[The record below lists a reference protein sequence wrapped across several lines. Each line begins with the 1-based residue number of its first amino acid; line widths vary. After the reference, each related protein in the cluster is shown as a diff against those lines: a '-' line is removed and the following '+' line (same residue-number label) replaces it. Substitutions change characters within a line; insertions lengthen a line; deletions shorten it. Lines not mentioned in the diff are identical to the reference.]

1 MPARYHRQLLLVED
15 DAVVL
20 GLEPLHGV
28 LLAQPVLRADP
39 AGLAAPVADIEA
51 GSTHHDVE
59 VHAVDADAGVVLD
72 AQVDV
77 LLDAE
82 PEVAV
87 IGEVAPLQLVLL
99 HLEAPLQDLLG
110 LGPPDGAVDGDLLV
124 PPDAEAPDG
133 VPRLGEDGG
142 LPGEGLQHLA
152 GAGQSVTGLSH
163 ADVQAQLPDLQLPH
177 GVLGLVSAHSGSER
191 VMFQQQWS
199 HIASVFDDL
208 NRT

>member
-1 MPARYHRQLLLVED
+1 M
-15 DAVVL
+15 
-20 GLEPLHGV
+20 
-28 LLAQPVLRADP
+28 
-39 AGLAAPVADIEA
+39 
-51 GSTHHDVE
+51 
-59 VHAVDADAGVVLD
+59 
-72 AQVDV
+72 

-177 GVLGLVSAHSGSER
+177 GVLGLVSAHSGSEK

-199 HIASVFDDL
+199 HIASVLDDL
-208 NRT
+208 NKTRGFNNYSLNCGNKIINARRITKIFHFCHIHVQGPVSINTLVDIYSSHI